1 MSKRIPFNWS
11 LLTQDMLYS
20 MLNRIQG
27 KVVGKKLPVDKLT
40 SILSKHIKQHLPV
53 KVISERNPKTLKDYV
68 YVGGAYHSTSDK
80 KGFTRY
86 IEILFSYNSEQQSV
100 KLSRYKWLR
109 ICELFADTVLHEIIH
124 TRQYRARNFKNIPG
138 YESTAYYAKDRKE
151 QEYYGDTDEMGAH
164 SFNIACELYK
174 RFGDNF
180 GDAKRYLDS
189 NNYRRHKRSGWH
201 RYMKTFDYDHH
212 HKIIKIMKR
221 KILNQLPYA
230 QYGKPFKTSNY
241 LTY

>member
-1 MSKRIPFNWS
+1 
-11 LLTQDMLYS
+11 
-20 MLNRIQG
+20 
-27 KVVGKKLPVDKLT
+27 
-40 SILSKHIKQHLPV
+40 
-53 KVISERNPKTLKDYV
+53 
-68 YVGGAYHSTSDK
+68 
-80 KGFTRY
+80 
-86 IEILFSYNSEQQSV
+86 
-100 KLSRYKWLR
+100 
-109 ICELFADTVLHEIIH
+109 
-124 TRQYRARNFKNIPG
+124 
-138 YESTAYYAKDRKE
+138 
-151 QEYYGDTDEMGAH
+151 MGAH

-201 RYMKTFDYDHH
+201 RYMKTFDYDHD